1 MRGSH
6 LRTYWIG
13 SEDINLT
20 EGVSLYSVTLV
31 DMSRRTGLKSKEG
44 DVPGDDGGMMPEV
57 GVS

>member
-1 MRGSH
+1 M
-6 LRTYWIG
+6 RTYWIG

-31 DMSRRTGLKSKEG
+31 DMSRRTGLKSKG
-44 DVPGDDGGMMPEV
+44 RGAGGVPGNDGGMMPEV